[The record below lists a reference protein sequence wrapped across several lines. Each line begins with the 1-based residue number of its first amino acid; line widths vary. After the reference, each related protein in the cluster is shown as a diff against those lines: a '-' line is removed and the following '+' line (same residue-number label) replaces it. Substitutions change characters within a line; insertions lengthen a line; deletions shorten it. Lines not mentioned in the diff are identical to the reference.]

1 MISRFKFPLPPPSLL
16 PSLLA
21 GLFAAMAHGEMTVS
35 GNATKPGD
43 VRFEFDATED
53 TGNIT
58 IFHRGTGAFRQAGQ
72 AFTVAVPKFSLHAV
86 SFKVWE
92 AAPETRGKRCSLKLY
107 RIASPSVAPD
117 PVHDLLFSESGFL
130 PTEVDPQHY
139 LTFQL
144 ETPCTLEEGAS
155 YLLLLGFEEPTS
167 SDNQAKSLGLERTN
181 GNAQF
186 GRLWIY
192 NGESFASDRKTLLFS
207 LHGTDAP

>member
-1 MISRFKFPLPPPSLL
+1 MISRFKSPLPLL
-16 PSLLA
+16 PILLA
-21 GLFAAMAHGEMTVS
+21 GAFAAAAHGEMTIS

-43 VRFEFDATED
+43 VRVEFDATDD

-92 AAPETRGKRCSLKLY
+92 AAPETRGKRCSLKLF
-107 RIASPSVAPD
+107 RVANPGMAPD
-117 PVHDLLFSESGFL
+117 PTHDLLFSENGIL
-130 PTEVDPQHY
+130 PEAIDPQQY

-144 ETPCTLEEGAS
+144 ETPYTLEEGAS

-167 SDNQAKSLGLERTN
+167 SDNHAKSLGLERTN
-181 GNAQF
+181 ANAQF

-207 LHGTDAP
+207 LHGTDAQ